1 MKMIF
6 LRLITFLLFVNSV
19 AAQLLINV
27 GSTSNDGTG
36 DTLRAAFGKANTNFT
51 DLFGYTSQLVP
62 ASSTAG
68 DMLQF
73 NGTSWVQIP
82 KGTTDFFLKSGA
94 TTNLWSALPL
104 GGITSVTG
112 TYVVVGSDNGKI
124 ITLSPLTASVTQPV
138 TLGTFPNGYMFTFR
152 VISSGTATITATGLI
167 DGSATMVL
175 SRGQS
180 ATLFSDGT
188 NYSSTFQNPNLNGEQ
203 TANTFSILNQK
214 SLATAQT
221 LNIYHSTDNFIQP
234 TNEARLQVSAAGF
247 DWDEIGTN
255 VTTGGFKL
263 QNNGATKVL
272 YDTVA
277 GTLNL
282 NQGAA
287 FSWSPAAPALNTQDT
302 SLRRKSAGVVTVSTT
317 AVSGSDSGQLSTI
330 NGTAPGV
337 YFTQT
342 ADAVA
347 ANSVSE
353 ISILGSGVGTK
364 TVAAGAL
371 NVIGKTLRVT
381 VRGIISNYS
390 GSPVLTLRFKTGGTL
405 FLITSLPINNATGND
420 FEISLL
426 VTTRTTGIVG
436 LSMFIGSFQHSTTT
450 GVPQSLTLGTGSV
463 QSTDLTVARL
473 VDVTAQWGTA
483 HPSNTI
489 TSLISTLEILN

>member
-138 TLGTFPNGYMFTFR
+138 TLGTFPSGYMFTFR

-221 LNIYHSTDNFIQP
+221 LNVYYSTDNFIQP
-234 TNEARLQVSAAGF
+234 TNEVRLQISANGF
-247 DWDEIGTN
+247 DWDEIGTGAL
-255 VTTGGFKL
+255 GGFRF
-263 QNNGATKVL
+263 QNNGVNKIFFEQFS
-272 YDTVA
+272 
-277 GTLNL
+277 GTMNY
-282 NQGAA
+282 AA
-287 FSWSPAAPALNTQDT
+287 AAAVVWSPAVPSYQTQDT
-302 SLRRKSAGVVTVSTT
+302 SLRRKSAGIVTVATT
-317 AVSGSDSGQLSTI
+317 SASGSDSGQLSTI

-342 ADAVA
+342 ADVVVA
-347 ANSVSE
+347 NTVSE
-353 ISILGSGVGTK
+353 ISILGTGAGTK
-364 TVAAGAL
+364 TIAAGAL
-371 NVIGKTLRVT
+371 NVIGKTLRVK
-381 VRGIISNYS
+381 VRGMVSNFS
-390 GSPVLTLRFKTGGTL
+390 GSPTLTLRFKIAGTTIATGTVAMVNA
-405 FLITSLPINNATGND
+405 TNNAFEFESMLTVRSTGAGGSFSTSGSFNHGM
-420 FEISLL
+420 
-426 VTTRTTGIVG
+426 TTGSSGHASIV
-436 LSMFIGSFQHSTTT
+436 FA
-450 GVPQSLTLGTGSV
+450 GT
-463 QSTDLTVARL
+463 QITDLTLSRI

-483 HPSNTI
+483 HASNSI
-489 TSLISTLEILN
+489 TSQIATIEILN